1 MLNSITMEKDNSFNK
16 NTDIF
21 RMEKSVITKENMDA
35 ISRITND
42 KVAEALLYYICNEHQ
57 YNIFGY
63 GRIDVAKFAKKF
75 GFSERYLREPHP
87 DPFWKTFYKV
97 KDEKTKKITGRNRMV
112 NKTPNYEYSSRVEN
126 ALFVLSQLPLMVRT
140 TIVDDKNHLV
150 TKIDF
155 IHLLES
161 LCTDQNKRTGK
172 IDHSFRLNEGMRRN
186 FSTNYLK
193 TSTQSLVKLRK
204 PGYELLYQCLLR
216 IKESLFSKGLTSTP
230 VESAPSFAYL
240 CDLAKIQRKE
250 PKRQKNKLNE
260 VLNKI
265 KEYTE
270 LDFEVEWVKGPGQS
284 EKYTPVF
291 HFIPA
296 IGEALGPDSHYYQAI
311 RFDERIDV
319 ACVEFK
325 HQLYELCPKK
335 GYEDMDRAEE
345 IFFTWLKKTD
355 EQHRKRLRNA
365 LEKTFIN
372 LACVIPNDL
381 DSRIDYFMNKAQT
394 EPQENFDQ
402 WVLYVFHSPSFKFPK
417 MYQIQSADD
426 VDDQS
431 GRN

>member
-1 MLNSITMEKDNSFNK
+1 MSRENYYEDSF
-16 NTDIF
+16 DIF
-21 RMEKSVITKENMDA
+21 RMEKSVISKENMDN
-35 ISRITND
+35 IVRLTND

-63 GRIDVAKFAKKF
+63 GKIDPVVFAEKF

-97 KDEKTKKITGRNRMV
+97 KDEKKSKTAGRRRTITKL
-112 NKTPNYEYSSRVEN
+112 PSYEYTNRLEN
-126 ALFVLSQLPLMVRT
+126 ALFVLAHLPLMVRST
-140 TIVDDKNHLV
+140 VVDDNKRLV
-150 TKIDF
+150 TRNDF
-155 IHLLES
+155 IQILDTLYVIQ
-161 LCTDQNKRTGK
+161 DKITGK
-172 IDHSFRLNEGMRRN
+172 IDYIYKLNERFRRN
-186 FSTNYLK
+186 LSTYYLK

-230 VESAPSFAYL
+230 VESAPSFKYL
-240 CDLAKIQRKE
+240 CELVKIKEQDAKYMKRNLNLALK
-250 PKRQKNKLNE
+250 
-260 VLNKI
+260 KI

-270 LDFEVEWVKGPGQS
+270 LTFEVEWIKGHDQS
-284 EKYTPVF
+284 DKYTPIF

-296 IGEALGPDSHYYQAI
+296 LGEVLGPNSHHYQAI

-345 IFFTWLKKTD
+345 IFFDWLKKTD
-355 EQHRKRLRNA
+355 EQHKKRLRNA

-394 EPQENFDQ
+394 EPRENFDQ
-402 WVLYVFHSPSFKFPK
+402 WVLYVFKSPAFKFPK
-417 MYQIQSADD
+417 MYQIQS
-426 VDDQS
+426 VDDADEQS